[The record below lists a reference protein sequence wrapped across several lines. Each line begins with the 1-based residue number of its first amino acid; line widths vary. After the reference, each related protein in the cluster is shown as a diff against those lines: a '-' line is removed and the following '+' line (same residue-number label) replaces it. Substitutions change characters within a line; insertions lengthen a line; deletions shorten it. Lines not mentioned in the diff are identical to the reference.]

1 MRRQQ
6 DDIDADILRVV
17 QARGVVGKTAIVYGA
32 NLNFKIVKP
41 YLARLVE
48 RGLLKLEMIGDRE
61 KYRTG
66 PLAEAFVDTLAMLR
80 GISA

>member
-1 MRRQQ
+1 MRRTT
-6 DDIDADILRVV
+6 DDIEADILKVV
-17 QARGVVGKTAIVYGA
+17 KSRGVAGKTAIVYGA
-32 NLNFKIVKP
+32 NLNFKIVVP

-48 RGLLKLEMIGDRE
+48 RGLLKLEINGDRE

-80 GISA
+80 GI

>member
-1 MRRQQ
+1 MRRTQ
-6 DDIDADILRVV
+6 DDIEADILKLV

-41 YLARLVE
+41 YLERLVS
-48 RGLLKLEMIGDRE
+48 RGLLKMEVRGERE

-66 PLAEAFVDTLAMLR
+66 PMAEAFVDTLAMLR
-80 GISA
+80 GI